1 MVASTTRI
9 FPVKVV
15 LSARPVAGQ
24 GPLVVVDLP
33 NATEETRRAAMRGA
47 MGALASL
54 PHWPPTNVTLPH
66 LAVWAEFVQITVSVR
81 PHNLPLTGSSLA
93 LPVCAATWSALI
105 NRPPTAGLALT
116 GQVCTSVRTFYKKQ

>member
-33 NATEETRRAAMRGA
+33 NATEDTRRAAMRGA
-47 MGALASL
+47 MGALANLS
-54 PHWPPTNVTLPH
+54 HWPPTHLRLPH
-66 LAVWAEFVQITVSVR
+66 LAVWAQFVQITVTAC
-81 PHNLPLTGSSLA
+81 PHDLRLTGSSLA

-105 NRPPTAGLALT
+105 NRPPKAGLALT
-116 GQVCTSVRTFYKKQ
+116 GQVRTSVIS